1 MTLRNVR
8 PAAVP
13 TLTPAMVPIHM
24 LLQRI
29 RWDAEFARVAHRLVT
44 LPLERIEFEPGYHF
58 CFGAIGPD
66 GSRHKVPLQRV
77 RDLRRNSE
85 RIWHCDTEPEA
96 DPPPGHR
103 RNGRLA
109 LLALCVF
116 VALFA
121 LPAPAAPQADEF
133 TAERR
138 ALIDDVAALARGTGS
153 ETGRLAFDPRVMSAL
168 AAVPRHR
175 FVPPDQL
182 RAAYRNRPLPIGHGQ
197 TISQPYIVA
206 LMTDLMQVRPADVVL
221 EIGTGSGYQAAVLAE
236 LAQTVCTIEII
247 EPLAQEAAQRL
258 HSLGYDRVRTRSGD
272 GYYGWEDCGPF
283 DSIIVTAAASHVPP
297 PLVRQ
302 LKPGGRMVIPV
313 GAPFLAQHLMLVE
326 KRHDGTIA
334 TRQILPVR
342 FVPLTGRR

>member
-1 MTLRNVR
+1 
-8 PAAVP
+8 
-13 TLTPAMVPIHM
+13 MVPIHT

-29 RWDAEFARVAHRLVT
+29 RWDAEFGRAEFTISYLDRVAHRVVT
-44 LPLERIEFEPGYHF
+44 LPLERIELEPGNHF
-58 CFGAIGPD
+58 SFGAIEDD
-66 GSRHKVPLQRV
+66 GSRHEVPFHRV
-77 RDLRRNSE
+77 RELHRNGE
-85 RIWHCDTEPEA
+85 LIWHREA
-96 DPPPGHR
+96 GPGAGRSPVHR
-103 RNGRLA
+103 PSRTLA
-109 LLALCVF
+109 LLALWTL

-121 LPAPAAPQADEF
+121 LPAPAGPGADEF
-133 TAERR
+133 VAERR
-138 ALIDDVAALARGTGS
+138 ALMGEIAALARDTGG
-153 ETGRLAFDPRVMSAL
+153 ETGRPAFDARVMSVL

-182 RAAYRNRPLPIGHGQ
+182 RAAYQNRPLPIGHGQ

-206 LMTDLMQVRPADVVL
+206 LMTDLMQVRPNHVVL

-236 LAQTVCTIEII
+236 LAQAVCTIEII

-258 HSLGYDRVRTRSGD
+258 RSLGYERVRTRAGD

-326 KRHDGTIA
+326 KRLDGTIA

-342 FVPLTGRR
+342 FVPLTGQR